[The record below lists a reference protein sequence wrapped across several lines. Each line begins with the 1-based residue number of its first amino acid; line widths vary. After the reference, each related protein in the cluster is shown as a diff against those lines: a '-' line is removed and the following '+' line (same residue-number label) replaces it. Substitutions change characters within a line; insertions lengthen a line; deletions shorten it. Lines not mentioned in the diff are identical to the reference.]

1 MRNLAIL
8 VAIAGVA
15 IVPGPSPAACLTV
28 PSSQILARDL
38 APAIPSFRALDPETL
53 IGFAPFPGTVRVLS
67 SHDVVLIGHRFGL
80 VFPPGEAAPSA
91 CVERMVQHL
100 SEPEMMAA
108 LRTALD
114 IEGATL
120 EILEMSNQPVPPGR
134 LEFQRTFLSR
144 PPVNAPQTP
153 VIWRGKLIFDDQ
165 RSLMLWAKV
174 RISVEHEIFLA
185 RETIPKGAVIRADQV
200 AIDHIRQFPSIE
212 LTSNS
217 PFTIAGKIARRTLP
231 AGQPI
236 VAEALDDLKDV
247 FRGERVHVQATD
259 GGASIRFDAI
269 AQSSGQK
276 GEVILVHNPWSGK
289 DFRAL
294 IEGRQHV
301 LVRGEL

>member
-8 VAIAGVA
+8 VVIASMA
-15 IVPGPSPAACLTV
+15 LVPGLSPAACLTV
-28 PSSQILARDL
+28 PSGQILARDL
-38 APAIPSFRALDPETL
+38 APTIPSFRALDPDTL

-80 VFPPGEAAPSA
+80 VFPSGEAAPSA
-91 CVERMVQHL
+91 CVERMVRHL
-100 SEPEMMAA
+100 SEPEMMTA
-108 LRTALD
+108 LRAALD

-134 LEFQRTFLSR
+134 LEFQRTFLSK

-153 VIWRGKLIFDDQ
+153 VIWRGKLIYDDQ
-165 RSLMLWAKV
+165 RSLMVWAKV
-174 RISVEHEIFLA
+174 RIFVDHEIFLA

-200 AIDHIRQFPSIE
+200 ATDHIRQFPSTE
-212 LTSNS
+212 LFPNA
-217 PFTIAGKIARRTLP
+217 PFMIVGKIARRTLP
-231 AGQPI
+231 AGQLI

-247 FRGERVHVQATD
+247 FRGERVHVQAIE

-276 GEVILVHNPWSGK
+276 GDVILVHNPGSGK
-289 DFRAL
+289 NFRAL
-294 IEGRQHV
+294 IEGREHV

>member
-1 MRNLAIL
+1 M
-8 VAIAGVA
+8 
-15 IVPGPSPAACLTV
+15 
-28 PSSQILARDL
+28 
-38 APAIPSFRALDPETL
+38 
-53 IGFAPFPGTVRVLS
+53 VR
-67 SHDVVLIGHRFGL
+67 
-80 VFPPGEAAPSA
+80 
-91 CVERMVQHL
+91 HL
-100 SEPEMMAA
+100 SEQEMMPA

-120 EILEMSNQPVPPGR
+120 EILEISNQPVPPGR

-153 VIWRGKLIFDDQ
+153 VIWRGKLIYDDQ
-165 RSLMLWAKV
+165 RSLMVWARV
-174 RISVEHEIFLA
+174 RISVDHDLFLA
-185 RETIPKGAVIRADQV
+185 KETIPKGAVIRADQV
-200 AIDHIRQFPSIE
+200 AIDHIRQFPSTE

-217 PFTIAGKIARRTLP
+217 FFTIVGKIARRTLP

-236 VAEALDDLKDV
+236 VAGALDDLKDV

-289 DFRAL
+289 NFRAL

>member
-15 IVPGPSPAACLTV
+15 IVPVLSPAACLTV

-91 CVERMVQHL
+91 CVERMLQHL